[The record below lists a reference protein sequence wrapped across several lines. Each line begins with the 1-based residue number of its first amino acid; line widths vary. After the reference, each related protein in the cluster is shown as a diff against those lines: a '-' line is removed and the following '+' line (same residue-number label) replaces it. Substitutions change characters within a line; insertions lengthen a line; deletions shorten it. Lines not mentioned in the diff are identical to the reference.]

1 MKRFVQNR
9 FMAISNAQIK
19 LLQSLKLKKF
29 RQKYGKYFVEGP
41 KMVEEL
47 MLNKPDSIDTVFGTA
62 DYLEKLSGKA
72 NKFKVVEVDE
82 RSLKK
87 VSELKT
93 PNQVIAIA
101 NLPNLNKVPQL
112 RPSGVSIFL
121 DRIQDPG
128 NLGTIIRIA
137 DWFGIKDVVCSVGTV
152 DAFSPKVIQSTMG
165 AIYRVN
171 VSYTAYEDLI
181 GHNDGIQSFGA
192 VLDTGSSIYSLGDD
206 FSGILVIGNESQGI
220 SSDLQ
225 AKLNHLISIP
235 RITAGGS
242 ESLNA
247 AVACGIICGQLIK
260 P

>member
-47 MLNKPDSIDTVFGTA
+47 ILNKSDSIDTVFATA
-62 DYLEKLSGKA
+62 LYMDKLSGHE

-93 PNQVIAIA
+93 PNQVIAVA
-101 NLPNLNKVPQL
+101 NLPNLDKVPQL

-137 DWFGIKDVVCSVGTV
+137 DWFGIKDVVCSIGTV

-165 AIYRVN
+165 AIFRVD
-171 VSYTAYEDLI
+171 VAYSSYEDLI
-181 GHNDGIQSFGA
+181 EQNDEIQSFGA
-192 VLDTGSSIYSLGDD
+192 VLDTGSSVYSLGDD

-220 SSDLQ
+220 SPNLQ
-225 AKLNHLISIP
+225 TKLDHLISIP
-235 RITAGGS
+235 RVTEGGP

-247 AVACGIICGQLIK
+247 AIACGIICGQLIK

>member
-41 KMVEEL
+41 KMAEEL
-47 MLNKPDSIDTVFGTA
+47 MLNKPDSIDTVFATE
-62 DYLEKLSGKA
+62 DYMEKLLGFK
-72 NKFKVVEVDE
+72 NKFKLIEVDE
-82 RSLKK
+82 RALKK

-101 NLPNLNKVPQL
+101 NLPDLNKVPRL
-112 RPSGVSIFL
+112 KPSGVSIFL

-137 DWFGIKDVVCSVGTV
+137 DWFGIKDVVCSIGTV
-152 DAFSPKVIQSTMG
+152 DAYSPKVIQSTMG

-171 VSYTAYEDLI
+171 ISYSVYEELI
-181 GHNDGIQSFGA
+181 GENDGIQSFGA
-192 VLDTGSSIYSLGDD
+192 VLDAGKSVYDLGDD

-220 SSDLQ
+220 STDLKS
-225 AKLNHLISIP
+225 KLNHLISIP
-235 RITAGGS
+235 RITQGGS

>member
-47 MLNKPDSIDTVFGTA
+47 ILNKSDSIDTVFATA
-62 DYLEKLSGKA
+62 LYTDKLSGHE

-93 PNQVIAIA
+93 PNQVIAVA
-101 NLPNLNKVPQL
+101 NLPNLDKVPQL

-137 DWFGIKDVVCSVGTV
+137 DWFGIKDVVCSIGTV

-165 AIYRVN
+165 AIFRVD
-171 VSYTAYEDLI
+171 VAYSSYEDLI
-181 GHNDGIQSFGA
+181 EQNDEIQSFGA
-192 VLDTGSSIYSLGDD
+192 VLDTGSSVYSLGDD

-220 SSDLQ
+220 SPNLQ
-225 AKLNHLISIP
+225 TKLDHLISIP
-235 RITAGGS
+235 RVTEGGP

-247 AVACGIICGQLIK
+247 AIACGIICGQLIK